1 MNDSRR
7 MRRPLT
13 VVGAVTAA
21 LIAPLLVAS
30 PALAATPLEYVDFTD
45 GVETGGEVDFAAG
58 SDVTIVLNGQTTGEY
73 SFFGCWDVAVGD
85 LVPAGPTVSDGFTWT
100 AGTAVDTIFTDIDL
114 DPAAS
119 TEYNIRI
126 WDTVEPTVPCDYDS
140 ETNRGT
146 IAFITMNIIVAE
158 TMTLTGEAKLGS
170 TVTVTAKVP
179 GSLVGGDFDLWVCP
193 DRTIYPR
200 ADADTQEANGDCF
213 GPLIQPRN
221 EANSV
226 TFLLDFDPVRDEER
240 AEEAIEFW
248 KNVCD
253 QYFIVHDFP
262 AGGHSNWI
270 GPVDCTVTPELAATG
285 LDDTASA
292 ISIGA
297 LAALLLGGTLVLV
310 RRTMR
315 VSAR

>member
-13 VVGAVTAA
+13 VVGAVTTA

-30 PALAATPLEYVDFTD
+30 PALAASPLEHVDFTD

-179 GSLVGGDFDLWVCP
+179 GSLVGDDFDLWVCP
-193 DRTIYPR
+193 DRTIYPD
-200 ADADTQEANGDCF
+200 DAKTGENGDCF
-213 GPLIQPRN
+213 GPIIQPRDG
-221 EANSV
+221 ADTVS
-226 TFLLDFDPVRDEER
+226 FLLGFDPERDG
-240 AEEAIEFW
+240 ADNTEAQEFW
-248 KNVCD
+248 QEACD
-253 QYFIVHDFP
+253 QHFIVHDFSG
-262 AGGHSNWI
+262 GGHSNWI
-270 GPVDCTVTPELAATG
+270 GPVDCAVTPELAATG
-285 LDDTASA
+285 VDYTASA